1 METLLGIVIVGLI
14 VGASVWITLA
24 QQRKAAANLRAGAE
38 KLGLKFTP
46 AAGTGREGGP
56 RAEGLLRGRE
66 VRFWS
71 HETGSGKHRKRWV
84 ALALSN
90 ATQGRL
96 LLRLQPQGLGTKVAE
111 LFGAR
116 EIESGD
122 SRFDATWFVR
132 TSEPTACRAAL
143 TPELRA
149 KLNAARDAGARGTF
163 SVEKGLAGYVEEGG
177 FHRAGTFE
185 RLEGLVPL
193 LEELAVAAE
202 VSEAA
207 LLPA

>member
-1 METLLGIVIVGLI
+1 METLLGIGIVGLI
-14 VGASVWITLA
+14 VGVSVWITLV
-24 QQRKAAANLRAGAE
+24 QQRKAAVNLRAGAE
-38 KLGLKFTP
+38 RLGLKFTP
-46 AAGTGREGGP
+46 AAGMGKEGP
-56 RAEGLLRGRE
+56 RAEGPLRGRE

-71 HETGSGKHRKRWV
+71 YETGSGKHRKRWV

-96 LLRLQPQGLGTKVAE
+96 LLTLQPQGFNTKVAE

-116 EIESGD
+116 EIELGD

-143 TPELRA
+143 TPEIRG

-163 SVEKGLAGYVEEGG
+163 SVETGLASYREEGG

-193 LEELAVAAE
+193 LEEIAVAAE
-202 VSEAA
+202 VSESA
-207 LLPA
+207 LAPA